1 MLRVCDLPCP
11 WAGGIKSTFKM
22 DKKKKKKAWNVES
35 GTPESAWRLSLYHLL
50 NSFRVCFLEFCVLN
64 LTSSSKSQKLCGD

>member
-22 DKKKKKKAWNVES
+22 DKKKKKAWNVES
-35 GTPESAWRLSLYHLL
+35 GTPESVWRLSLYHLL
-50 NSFRVCFLEFCVLN
+50 NSFCVCFLEFCVLN